1 VPLTSRLLAAAVALA
16 PATAL
21 AQTDPLAGDG
31 DSDAAQRDE
40 GTRSG
45 VDHGGWGAP
54 TWAFMPVQGGVATL
68 EGGRGGWLIDHR
80 WTLGG
85 HAQSGR
91 GPGGGRLHYS
101 GVFIERTVQPD
112 RPLHATF
119 SGSWGAGQLRTEEQ
133 RTPIQVLQGAA
144 HLEGEITSW
153 MRIAAGPAYRA
164 VLQGES
170 APLRTVEH
178 AIGGEL
184 VLKFGRF

>member
-1 VPLTSRLLAAAVALA
+1 MPSTRRLLAAAVLLA
-16 PATAL
+16 PTAV
-21 AQTDPLAGDG
+21 LAGPDHLDG
-31 DSDAAQRDE
+31 GAGDTAAPQEDD
-40 GTRSG
+40 SG

-54 TWAFMPVQGGVATL
+54 TWSYMPVQGGIATL

-101 GVFIERTVQPD
+101 GVFVERTVEPE

-119 SGSWGAGQLRTEEQ
+119 SASWGAGQLRTDSA
-133 RTPIQVLQGAA
+133 RVPIQVLQGAA
-144 HLEGEITSW
+144 HLEGAPTRW

-164 VLQGES
+164 VLQGET